1 MNILHVVQLYHPVQ
15 SGAARYFE
23 EIGARLVAEGHRVTV
38 LATDAHDLEHFWM
51 PGRRRVAVAE
61 ELHRGMRIVRLP
73 IQRLPGPPIIY
84 PLLRRIMAELSRLPG
99 SVGLLRRLATLTP
112 RMPGLDSFFAH
123 EGPFDLI
130 HAGNITLDF
139 AILPA
144 QAYARTTGARFVCT
158 PFVHLGVPGNQSLVR
173 YYTMRHHLAL
183 LRDADLVGTMTKLEA
198 AALAKRGVPSQQL
211 RTIGVGIDPAALA
224 GGDAARFRAEQRIQ
238 AHQQLVLYIG
248 ALARDKGAIDTVE
261 AMRRLW
267 ARGSQ
272 ATLALIGAPLA
283 HFERYY
289 ATLPEHERAHIR
301 LLPYAADS
309 VKFDGLAAADIL
321 AMPSRTDSFG
331 IVFLEAW
338 CYGIPVVGAQAGGIP
353 DVINDGQDGL
363 LVRYGDPDGL
373 ADALARLLAD
383 PELRQRM
390 GRAGREKVDQH
401 LTWDRVYL
409 RARELYA

>member
-23 EIGARLVAEGHRVTV
+23 EIGARLVAEGHDVTV

-51 PGRRRVAVAE
+51 PGRRRVAVTE
-61 ELHRGMRIVRLP
+61 ERHRGVRIVRLP
-73 IQRLPGPPIIY
+73 IQRMPGPPIIY
-84 PLLRRIMAELSRLPG
+84 PLLRRMMAELSRLPG

-112 RMPGLDSFFAH
+112 RMAGLDAFFAH

-144 QAYARTTGARFVCT
+144 LAYARTTGARFVCT
-158 PFVHLGVPGNQSLVR
+158 PFVHLGVPGDQSLVR

-183 LRDADLVGTMTKLEA
+183 LRDADLVGTMTGLEA
-198 AALAKRGVPSQQL
+198 AALAKRGVPFQQL
-211 RTIGVGIDPAALA
+211 RTIGVGIDPAAVV

-238 AHQQLVLYIG
+238 ADGQLVLYIG

-267 ARGSQ
+267 ASGSQ

-283 HFERYY
+283 HFEHYY
-289 ATLPEHERAHIR
+289 ATLREHERAHIR
-301 LLPYAADS
+301 LLPYAADT
-309 VKFDGLAAADIL
+309 VKFDGLAAADML

-353 DVINDGQDGL
+353 DVIRDGQDGL
-363 LVRYGDPDGL
+363 LVRYGDPAGL
-373 ADALARLLAD
+373 ADAIARLLAD

-390 GRAGREKVDQH
+390 GRAGREKVEQQ